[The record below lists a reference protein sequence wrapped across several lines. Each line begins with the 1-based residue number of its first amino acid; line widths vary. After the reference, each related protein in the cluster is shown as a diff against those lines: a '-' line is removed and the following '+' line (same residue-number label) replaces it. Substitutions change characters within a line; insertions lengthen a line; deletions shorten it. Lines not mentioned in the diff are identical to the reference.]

1 MPTYRIA
8 KRFTFDAGH
17 RLAKHP
23 ELCRFPHGHTYRVEV
38 VLRADALDAN
48 DMVCDYQVLKTL
60 VRRELD
66 RLDHAMIL
74 GPDDPARA
82 AFAPFA
88 ERVVVLDGGDPTAE
102 VIARHLYRA
111 LASALRPG
119 TQVSSAGGAAYLVP
133 DGVRLESVR
142 LWETPTSWAEY
153 SEEEGR
159 GERGEGRAHP
169 GPVSGDWGQGT
180 GE

>member
-23 ELCRFPHGHTYRVEV
+23 ELCRFPHGHTYQVEV
-38 VLRADALDAN
+38 VLRADSLDGS

-74 GPDDPARA
+74 SATDPSRA

-88 ERVVVLDGGDPTAE
+88 DRVVMLDGGDPTAE
-102 VIARHLYRA
+102 VIARHLYRTLAAA
-111 LASALRPG
+111 LGPGAEVTSA
-119 TQVSSAGGAAYLVP
+119 AGVPYRLP

-153 SEEEGR
+153 SEE
-159 GERGEGRAHP
+159 P
-169 GPVSGDWGQGT
+169 GT
-180 GE
+180 GVRGPGSGE